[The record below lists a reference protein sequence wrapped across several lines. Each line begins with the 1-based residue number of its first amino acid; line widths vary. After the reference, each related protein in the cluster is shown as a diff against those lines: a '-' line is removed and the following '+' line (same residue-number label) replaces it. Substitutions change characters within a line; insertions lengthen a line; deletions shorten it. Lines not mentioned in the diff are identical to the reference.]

1 MDGVILVVTGVQDSP
16 LGGSLR
22 EMLSL
27 IFEIESK
34 VPPFLQISFLP
45 FSGVFSFVFLGKYL
59 CTFYTKKKIS
69 RPFFRFFCNAG
80 NYVCLYDSYGGDRT
94 VCVEKPLFYHRSRTF
109 GCTDQHSL
117 ILIRV

>member
-1 MDGVILVVTGVQDSP
+1 MQDSP

-34 VPPFLQISFLP
+34 VPPFLEISFLP

-59 CTFYTKKKIS
+59 CTFYTKKKKKNHVLFLDFSAMRVIMCGYLIDITIS
-69 RPFFRFFCNAG
+69 
-80 NYVCLYDSYGGDRT
+80 DT
-94 VCVEKPLFYHRSRTF
+94 
-109 GCTDQHSL
+109 
-117 ILIRV
+117 I

>member
-1 MDGVILVVTGVQDSP
+1 MVTGVQDSP

-27 IFEIESK
+27 IFEIECK

-45 FSGVFSFVFLGKYL
+45 FSGVFSFIFLGKYL
-59 CTFYTKKKIS
+59 CTFYTQKKKKRKS

-80 NYVCLYDSYGGDRT
+80 NYVD
-94 VCVEKPLFYHRSRTF
+94 
-109 GCTDQHSL
+109 
-117 ILIRV
+117 I